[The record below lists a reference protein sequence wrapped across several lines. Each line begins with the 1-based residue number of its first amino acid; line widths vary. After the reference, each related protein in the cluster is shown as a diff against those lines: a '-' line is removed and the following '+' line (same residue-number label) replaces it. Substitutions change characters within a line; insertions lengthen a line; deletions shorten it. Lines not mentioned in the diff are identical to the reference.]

1 MIRFSFLLRIQ
12 RLRFSEGTGL
22 GVPWPGEDFAILV
35 FAALFLM
42 VALIA
47 VALMRRDGAQALP

>member
-1 MIRFSFLLRIQ
+1 M
-12 RLRFSEGTGL
+12 RFSEGTGL